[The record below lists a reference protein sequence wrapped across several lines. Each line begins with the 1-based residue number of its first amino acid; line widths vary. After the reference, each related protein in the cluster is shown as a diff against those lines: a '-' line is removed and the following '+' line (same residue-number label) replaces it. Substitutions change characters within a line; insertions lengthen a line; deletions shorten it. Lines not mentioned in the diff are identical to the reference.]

1 MNGMT
6 FALIISLTALTA
18 NAIPKP
24 KKSEIGYQAILH
36 RIVGR
41 KNALPAKAVFVGPN
55 VVRPGAYALKPN
67 TSILDL
73 LKEAGEIG
81 PAVGTSTIA
90 LYRPTKEVPNPESPT
105 FWCQTKA
112 GPKPSHNLV
121 LCGTI
126 FLGNGDLVYVQEKP
140 KEMKYVLP

>member
-6 FALIISLTALTA
+6 FALIIGLTALTA
-18 NAIPKP
+18 NAIPNP
-24 KKSEIGYQAILH
+24 KKIEIGYQAILH
-36 RIVGR
+36 RIIGKQSTR
-41 KNALPAKAVFVGPN
+41 PTEAVFVGPN
-55 VVRPGAYALKPN
+55 VVRPGAYPLKQN
-67 TSILDL
+67 TSIMDL
-73 LKEAGEIG
+73 LKEAGGIG
-81 PAVGTSTIA
+81 PAASMSTIA
-90 LYRPTKEVPNPESPT
+90 LYRPTKEVPNPENPT

-126 FLGNGDLVYVQEKP
+126 ILENGDLVYVQERS